1 MLYVHKIL
9 IALITSE
16 VLFFVNSE
24 QSSNS
29 AHNQQSM
36 SDPAVDIERDPNLVG
51 GFLKGLSVIEAF
63 DSDTS
68 RLAIADVSKA
78 TGLDRATCRRLLL
91 TLVHA
96 GYAQFDGKFFSLAP
110 SVLRLGYAYIRS
122 ASLPNTV
129 QPFVEK
135 LSREIEESCSGAIL
149 EGDHIV
155 YIARASQRR
164 VMSINLGVGSK
175 VPAYCS
181 SMGRVLLASLESET
195 ARQTLSAAD
204 RPRVTP
210 KTRIAVRDIMAE
222 LDQVRRQGYALV
234 DEELELGLR
243 SIAVPIRNMRNEV
256 VAAMNVGTQSARVA
270 VERMINEFLPPMQQT
285 AASISRVL
293 P

>member
-24 QSSNS
+24 QSSNN
-29 AHNQQSM
+29 AQNQQSM

-110 SVLRLGYAYIRS
+110 SVLRLGYAYHSVGFAPEYRS
-122 ASLPNTV
+122 A
-129 QPFVEK
+129 
-135 LSREIEESCSGAIL
+135 
-149 EGDHIV
+149 
-155 YIARASQRR
+155 
-164 VMSINLGVGSK
+164 
-175 VPAYCS
+175 
-181 SMGRVLLASLESET
+181 
-195 ARQTLSAAD
+195 
-204 RPRVTP
+204 
-210 KTRIAVRDIMAE
+210 
-222 LDQVRRQGYALV
+222 VRRKALAR
-234 DEELELGLR
+234 DRRELFG
-243 SIAVPIRNMRNEV
+243 RN
-256 VAAMNVGTQSARVA
+256 S
-270 VERMINEFLPPMQQT
+270 
-285 AASISRVL
+285 
-293 P
+293 